1 MIQIYIKKISNLDI
15 YLSKED
21 IIKCI
26 KILAGYTSADDPL
39 DKP

>member
-1 MIQIYIKKISNLDI
+1 MIQTYIKKFLILDI

-21 IIKCI
+21 IIECI